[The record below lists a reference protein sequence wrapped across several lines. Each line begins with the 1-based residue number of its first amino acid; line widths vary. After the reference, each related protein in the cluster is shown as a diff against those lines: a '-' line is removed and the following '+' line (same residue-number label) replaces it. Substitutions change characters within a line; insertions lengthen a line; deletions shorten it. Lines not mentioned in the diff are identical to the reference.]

1 MSTPPPLTRT
11 LTDLNAW
18 RARWLAARDHP
29 DAYWLE
35 RTRALLSWH
44 TPPTIGC
51 EGDFWSVQEAPL
63 RWFADGR
70 LNVSYECLDRHLPAR
85 ADQTAIIWEADEPGQ
100 HRHITYAELHAQV
113 FEKVRCGDCARC
125 CKTISPIFTDRDI
138 PKVARAVGLRPADFT
153 EKYLRLDEDQDYVLK
168 SSPCP
173 FLAEDNSCMIYD
185 DRPKACREYPHTD
198 SHRLRQLLDITERNV
213 EVCPAAY
220 EVVERVAKRLL
231 GVGFEEETPSGR

>member
-1 MSTPPPLTRT
+1 MSKPALPPRPSVDLAAHDARVRLTRKRRRVVFRKLRT
-11 LTDLNAW
+11 LDPKP
-18 RARWLAARDHP
+18 LA
-29 DAYWLE
+29 
-35 RTRALLSWH
+35 
-44 TPPTIGC
+44 
-51 EGDFWSVQEAPL
+51 EA
-63 RWFADGR
+63 A
-70 LNVSYECLDRHLPAR
+70 
-85 ADQTAIIWEADEPGQ
+85 
-100 HRHITYAELHAQV
+100 AEVHAQV

-198 SHRLRQLLDITERNV
+198 SHRMRQLLDITERNV

-231 GVGFEEETPSGR
+231 GVGFEEETPSER